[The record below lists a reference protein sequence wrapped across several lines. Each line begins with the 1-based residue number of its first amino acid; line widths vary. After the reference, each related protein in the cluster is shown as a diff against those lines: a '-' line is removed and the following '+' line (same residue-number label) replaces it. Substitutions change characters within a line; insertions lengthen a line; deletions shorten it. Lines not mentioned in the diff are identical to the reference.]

1 MVSGQPTL
9 WHSLISPYINLG
21 LLQPLAVIRQLEQ
34 AGRAQQVPLA
44 SLEGVIRQLLG
55 WREFTHGLYHHFGED
70 YSHSNALDAVVPL
83 PEFASAGG
91 SGMGCVDT
99 VLSELNERGYA
110 HHIQRLM
117 VLTNLG

>member
-55 WREFTHGLYHHFGED
+55 WREFTHGLTTI
-70 YSHSNALDAVVPL
+70 
-83 PEFASAGG
+83 SARTTATA
-91 SGMGCVDT
+91 MP
-99 VLSELNERGYA
+99 
-110 HHIQRLM
+110 
-117 VLTNLG
+117 